1 MRGFSLQSIY
11 SYIFSKPRVSTEER
25 RRETTPWLLLPMN
38 SSRKSH
44 IPEKAVEKSFA
55 YITRTVAMSTL
66 VAPLGGI
73 AKLILSVDLTFHKRS
88 VIAATK
94 LTYLRISSE

>member
-1 MRGFSLQSIY
+1 
-11 SYIFSKPRVSTEER
+11 VSTEER

-55 YITRTVAMSTL
+55 YMDITRTVAMSTL